1 MKIKKSLDSY
11 KVIFQNTFY
20 LSIIEAIRLIMP
32 FIALPYI
39 ITTIGAT
46 NYGIIIFS
54 QTIVSYF
61 SIVINWGLDVTSVRE
76 VSLNRGSLKKMSL
89 IVSTVFTIKF
99 ILFGLCFS
107 IFMICLFFI
116 PFFQQYRIIYLYA
129 FLSCFS
135 EVIIPVWFFQGIE
148 KMKYLTYI
156 RTTSIVL
163 YTILV
168 FTFIKK
174 EMDFT
179 LLALLQSLANITAGV
194 FSLILLLI
202 FCRVK
207 FVFPTIRVMKETFCN
222 STPFFVSIEY
232 EYS

>member
-1 MKIKKSLDSY
+1 
-11 KVIFQNTFY
+11 
-20 LSIIEAIRLIMP
+20 
-32 FIALPYI
+32 
-39 ITTIGAT
+39 
-46 NYGIIIFS
+46 
-54 QTIVSYF
+54 
-61 SIVINWGLDVTSVRE
+61 
-76 VSLNRGSLKKMSL
+76 MSL
-89 IVSTVFTIKF
+89 IVFYLYLLLNF

-202 FCRVK
+202 FVESNLYFLLSEWWK
-207 FVFPTIRVMKETFCN
+207 KLFVIVHRFSFPEFYFYWIR
-222 STPFFVSIEY
+222 I
-232 EYS
+232 

>member
-20 LSIIEAIRLIMP
+20 LSIIEALRLIMP

-129 FLSCFS
+129 FCHAFLRLLYLCG
-135 EVIIPVWFFQGIE
+135 FF
-148 KMKYLTYI
+148 K
-156 RTTSIVL
+156 VL
-163 YTILV
+163 
-168 FTFIKK
+168 
-174 EMDFT
+174 
-179 LLALLQSLANITAGV
+179 
-194 FSLILLLI
+194 
-202 FCRVK
+202 R
-207 FVFPTIRVMKETFCN
+207 R
-222 STPFFVSIEY
+222 
-232 EYS
+232 

>member
-202 FCRVK
+202 FL
-207 FVFPTIRVMKETFCN
+207 
-222 STPFFVSIEY
+222 
-232 EYS
+232 

>member
-107 IFMICLFFI
+107 IFMICLFLSLSFNNI
-116 PFFQQYRIIYLYA
+116 ELYICMLFCHA
-129 FLSCFS
+129 FLRLLYLCGFS
-135 EVIIPVWFFQGIE
+135 R
-148 KMKYLTYI
+148 Y
-156 RTTSIVL
+156 
-163 YTILV
+163 
-168 FTFIKK
+168 
-174 EMDFT
+174 
-179 LLALLQSLANITAGV
+179 
-194 FSLILLLI
+194 
-202 FCRVK
+202 
-207 FVFPTIRVMKETFCN
+207 
-222 STPFFVSIEY
+222 
-232 EYS
+232 

>member
-89 IVSTVFTIKF
+89 IVYLLLN
-99 ILFGLCFS
+99 LF
-107 IFMICLFFI
+107 CLDF
-116 PFFQQYRIIYLYA
+116 A
-129 FLSCFS
+129 FLFS
-135 EVIIPVWFFQGIE
+135 
-148 KMKYLTYI
+148 
-156 RTTSIVL
+156 
-163 YTILV
+163 
-168 FTFIKK
+168 
-174 EMDFT
+174 
-179 LLALLQSLANITAGV
+179 
-194 FSLILLLI
+194 
-202 FCRVK
+202 
-207 FVFPTIRVMKETFCN
+207 
-222 STPFFVSIEY
+222 
-232 EYS
+232 